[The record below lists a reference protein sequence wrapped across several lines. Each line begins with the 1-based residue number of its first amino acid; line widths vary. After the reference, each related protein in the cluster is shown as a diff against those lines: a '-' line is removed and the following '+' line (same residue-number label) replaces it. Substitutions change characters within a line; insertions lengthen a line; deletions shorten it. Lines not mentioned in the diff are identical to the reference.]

1 VGAADGTT
9 PVSDATA
16 AAPPLPPPTPAEP
29 AAALHLRAALSAPV
43 PLAPTATPRSLLP
56 AVNPHF
62 VGRVHEIGDVCAAL
76 AAAPPPPPPR
86 PGGAGGAAAAAAPA
100 ASVVQ
105 ALLCVGPR
113 GGGKSAL
120 VLEYLHLY
128 EEEAAYSFV
137 WWADASSVPALAASL
152 RSIAERA
159 GLRDAGQCRR
169 RGATV
174 AADASAAPSP
184 PAGYDFAGLCAAYVR
199 ALLCDHGGWCLVL
212 DGLSDECAEALVAE
226 GGVLA
231 PAGAADGGGLP
242 LRGEEGGEVPE
253 RRRQRLLSAGHVLVT
268 ARETERGVAAS
279 EARWRTVLRGCC
291 GDGGGD
297 GGGGGGSSF
306 TVRRVDVGA
315 LSVSDAQEL
324 MLQHSA
330 DYDDHAAAAAVAEML
345 DRHPA
350 ALVEA
355 AALVRAG
362 GIFASLSAYQLAMA
376 EELQAETETE
386 TEG

>member
-1 VGAADGTT
+1 M
-9 PVSDATA
+9 
-16 AAPPLPPPTPAEP
+16 
-29 AAALHLRAALSAPV
+29 
-43 PLAPTATPRSLLP
+43 PLAPTATPCSLLP
-56 AVNPHF
+56 AVNTHF

-76 AAAPPPPPPR
+76 AAAPPPPPPPPAA
-86 PGGAGGAAAAAAPA
+86 PGGSAAASPA

-137 WWADASSVPALAASL
+137 WWLDASSVPALAASV
-152 RSIAERA
+152 RAIAERA
-159 GLRDAGQCRR
+159 GLRDGGQCGR

-212 DGLSDECAEALVAE
+212 DGLSDECAEALAAE

-231 PAGAADGGGLP
+231 PVGAAADGGGLP
-242 LRGEEGGEVPE
+242 LGGKEGKEGKEGEEGEEVPE

-279 EARWRTVLRGCC
+279 EARWRTLLRGCC
-291 GDGGGD
+291 G
-297 GGGGGGSSF
+297 GGGGGGSGGLAGGVGGGGSF
-306 TVRRVDVGA
+306 TVRRLDVGA

-362 GIFASLSAYQLAMA
+362 GVFASLSAYRLAMA

-386 TEG
+386 TETEG